1 MAGLATAGSGR
12 RGVVTSARRRRA
24 TTRTTTT
31 TRTLISSAQ
40 LNRRQGRIAYRVILT
55 LVIVVFTLVFIGPLY
70 FLFTDGLKSTQEA
83 IATPP
88 TLYPHHVYPSTY
100 VHGVEPARRGQAAVE
115 HACTTH
121 SARWHSSSSST

>member
-1 MAGLATAGSGR
+1 MAGLAT
-12 RGVVTSARRRRA
+12 VSARVPRRQQV
-24 TTRTTTT
+24 TTTS

-40 LNRRQGRIAYRVILT
+40 LNRHGGRIAYRVILA

-88 TLYPHHVYPSTY
+88 TLYPHHIHPSSY
-100 VHGVEPARRGQAAVE
+100 VQAYNRLDIAKLLWN
-115 HACTTH
+115 TIYYG
-121 SARWHSSSSST
+121 SGG